1 LQEDN
6 PEYYNQGYED
16 EHFLLERNRYGAR
29 MTPEEIQ
36 NECNYLFNQNTA
48 PVAFNGLESSE
59 LDVAIMKSLVD

>member
-1 LQEDN
+1 
-6 PEYYNQGYED
+6 
-16 EHFLLERNRYGAR
+16 

>member
-1 LQEDN
+1 
-6 PEYYNQGYED
+6 
-16 EHFLLERNRYGAR
+16 

-59 LDVAIMKSLVD
+59 LDVAIMKSLVDQAITIPVLHVDGNQYFIGTSV